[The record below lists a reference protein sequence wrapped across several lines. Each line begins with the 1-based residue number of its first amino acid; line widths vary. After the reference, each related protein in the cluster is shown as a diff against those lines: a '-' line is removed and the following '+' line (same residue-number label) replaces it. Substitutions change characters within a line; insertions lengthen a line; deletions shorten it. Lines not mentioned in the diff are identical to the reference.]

1 MGDGRHVKFV
11 YEEEIPHN
19 LIIEYFQPG
28 NPVRKVLDIHGRIR
42 KRMLEVRKTM
52 PDGWVPF
59 DRPVM

>member
-1 MGDGRHVKFV
+1 M
-11 YEEEIPHN
+11 EEDIPHN

-28 NPVRKVLDIHGRIR
+28 NPVRNFLDVHGRIR

-52 PDGWVPF
+52 PDGRVPF